1 MRALRSGQVIS
12 VASLSEL
19 AGVSPVTVRR
29 DLVELEAAGLLRRT
43 HGGAVRTMQ
52 RGNPLPFELRHRE
65 GLDEKTRLAAG
76 VSALVADYESVIVD
90 NGTTC
95 YAVAL
100 QLAGRPITALALSLH
115 AATALAAVP
124 GCEVIV
130 PGGTVETDSL
140 ACTGT
145 QVLEAIRAMR
155 VDTTILGACSAS
167 PLAGL
172 TSTSLEDARIKRA
185 AIDSAARRILAVSA
199 DKLTRSS
206 SFKFGEPAE
215 LTHLV
220 TTADAPEDVLSLYR
234 DEAVE
239 VVTV

>member
-1 MRALRSGQVIS
+1 MIL
-12 VASLSEL
+12 
-19 AGVSPVTVRR
+19 
-29 DLVELEAAGLLRRT
+29 
-43 HGGAVRTMQ
+43 
-52 RGNPLPFELRHRE
+52 
-65 GLDEKTRLAAG
+65 
-76 VSALVADYESVIVD
+76 D

-115 AATALAAVP
+115 AAAALAAVP
-124 GCEVIV
+124 GCEVVV
-130 PGGTVETDSL
+130 PGCTVETDSL
-140 ACTGT
+140 ACSGT
-145 QVLEAIRAMR
+145 QVLEAIRSMR
-155 VDTTILGACSAS
+155 VDVTILGACSAS
-167 PLAGL
+167 PLASL

-185 AIDSAARRILAVSA
+185 AIDSSARRILAVTA

-206 SFKFGEPAE
+206 SFRFGDPVE

-234 DEAVE
+234 DEAVD